1 MKTLEHYITASET
14 PVFSLDELKYWVR
27 ATITTRTWGHTYIHK
42 DKRGIDFCHDHPT
55 EGDIVFMWGSY
66 GRSLA
71 GGGHRYKVRAVYVS
85 TGKPVPT
92 KILKSL

>member
-1 MKTLEHYITASET
+1 MKTLAYYITTGET

-42 DKRGIDFCHDHPT
+42 GMRGIDFCHSHLT
-55 EGDIVFMWGSY
+55 GDMTFLWGSY

-71 GGGHRYKVRAVYVS
+71 GGGHRYKVRAVYVA
-85 TGKPVPT
+85 TGRPVST